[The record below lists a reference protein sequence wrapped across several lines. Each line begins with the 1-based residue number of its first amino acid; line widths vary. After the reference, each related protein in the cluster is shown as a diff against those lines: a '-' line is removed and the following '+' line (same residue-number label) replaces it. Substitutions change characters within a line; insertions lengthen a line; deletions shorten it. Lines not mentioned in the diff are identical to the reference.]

1 MKMKIHLMWGRA
13 PSPVPPSAARRLA
26 APQMTAFLTT
36 NRAHK
41 EIFTF
46 IAIHKSN
53 TDASHRSCPAPHSH
67 STHAQAA
74 DYVKHIHSPWMRPQ
88 TPLQVRHHSSQPRFW
103 KRVKEV
109 EHAGLGRKRELG
121 CIRAN
126 RFQRKA

>member
-1 MKMKIHLMWGRA
+1 MKMKIHLMWGRG

-74 DYVKHIHSPWMRPQ
+74 DYGKAHTQPVDAPANSAPGSPSFVS
-88 TPLQVRHHSSQPRFW
+88 TPIL
-103 KRVKEV
+103 ET
-109 EHAGLGRKRELG
+109 G
-121 CIRAN
+121 
-126 RFQRKA
+126 